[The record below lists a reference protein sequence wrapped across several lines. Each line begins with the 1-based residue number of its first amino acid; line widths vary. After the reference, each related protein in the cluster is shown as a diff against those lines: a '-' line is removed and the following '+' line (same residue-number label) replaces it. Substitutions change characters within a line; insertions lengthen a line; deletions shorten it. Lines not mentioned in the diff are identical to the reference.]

1 MSYIYYET
9 PRLIVRQWE
18 PDDAAALQA
27 IMGDER
33 VHTYTGDEPWDMART
48 QGYLGYMFEHDFRTL
63 ETYHGACILKNTGE
77 LIGFTGLN
85 PYLPLQPEL
94 EWQLGVDYWG
104 KGYASE
110 VGSAAIAEAFRTTP
124 VTAIYAMAHPQNIGS
139 MRALEKAGMAC
150 LGLREFRDHQ
160 DMFYRAVR
168 PGITLDED

>member
-18 PDDAAALQA
+18 PADATALQA
-27 IMGDER
+27 IMGDAR
-33 VHTYTGDEPWDMART
+33 VHTYTGDLPWDMART
-48 QGYLGYMFEHDFRTL
+48 KGYMDYLIELDFRTL
-63 ETYHGACILKNTGE
+63 EIYHGACILKDTGK

-94 EWQLGVDYWG
+94 EWQLGVAHWG

-110 VGSAAIAEAFRTTP
+110 VGRAAIAEAFRITP
-124 VTAIYAMAHPQNIGS
+124 ITAIYGMANPQNAGS
-139 MRALEKAGMAC
+139 MRALEKSGMSC
-150 LGLREFRDHQ
+150 LGLREFRGHM

-168 PGITLDED
+168 PGVTLED